1 MIQKFVDLVNE
12 TVDESFARGVELFL
26 ENLNDEMLVTHKI
39 VNEGLDA
46 VLEQACSMPEGEETE
61 SKVETVTEDDEIDS
75 LTDEEIMEAMEAL
88 DLDEVEETEENKQE
102 QQE

>member
-46 VLEQACSMPEGEETE
+46 VLEQACSIPEGEET
-61 SKVETVTEDDEIDS
+61 ETVTEDDEIDS
-75 LTDEEIMEAMEAL
+75 LTDEDIMEAMESL
-88 DLDEVEETEENKQE
+88 GLYEVEDKE
-102 QQE
+102 QKE

>member
-61 SKVETVTEDDEIDS
+61 TVTEDDEIDS
-75 LTDEEIMEAMEAL
+75 LTDEEIMEAMESLGL
-88 DLDEVEETEENKQE
+88 DDIEETEENKQE

>member
-46 VLEQACSMPEGEETE
+46 VLEQACSMPEDEETE

-88 DLDEVEETEENKQE
+88 DLDEVEEEEKE
-102 QQE
+102 E

>member
-12 TVDESFARGVELFL
+12 AVDESFARGVELFL
-26 ENLNDEMLVTHKI
+26 ESLNDEMLVTHRI

-61 SKVETVTEDDEIDS
+61 PVTEDDEIDS

-88 DLDEVEETEENKQE
+88 DLDEVEEEEQKE
-102 QQE
+102 

>member
-46 VLEQACSMPEGEETE
+46 VLEQACSMPEG
-61 SKVETVTEDDEIDS
+61 SETVTEDDEIDS
-75 LTDEEIMEAMEAL
+75 LTDEEIMEAMESL
-88 DLDEVEETEENKQE
+88 GLDEVEGTEE
-102 QQE
+102 